1 MRKKKQKIFTPA
13 ARYFLSFIT
22 HIFKLD
28 ILYTICRGVISELSW
43 GGQLP
48 QTSKK
53 FLSRK
58 KIFTRQKNFV
68 TEKSFEEIFMWQKFL
83 QSKEKIH
90 ILNTF
95 FDCFEKNYHKL
106 RQYNKNGLNSGE
118 NNLAPDFYVIFY
130 LK

>member
-1 MRKKKQKIFTPA
+1 MQ
-13 ARYFLSFIT
+13 
-22 HIFKLD
+22 
-28 ILYTICRGVISELSW
+28 
-43 GGQLP
+43 
-48 QTSKK
+48 
-53 FLSRK
+53 
-58 KIFTRQKNFV
+58 
-68 TEKSFEEIFMWQKFL
+68 QKFL

-130 LK
+130 LKYDISRVIFRTYIVINNENGLSFKEK